1 MTARRLPLRL
11 LLPAAAV
18 ALVFPLVCGLAI
30 AYALQQRQVVERQET
45 LVRTAALVGRSL
57 TSNSADSAGSNA
69 AIAEQLRTAAAATGA
84 RLVLLDSS
92 GHVLVDSV
100 AVEQSPGGGSDHA
113 QEADQDSGQVSGQV
127 LGLNSESAVS
137 EKLFPDRA
145 DSPVLYLVDRRAQWF
160 GPVLLV
166 ALVAGVAAMILVA
179 GAFYFWVVRQWLLPS
194 RKLVRCA
201 EQLSGGQWQS
211 RVRPEGA
218 GELQLLASRLN
229 ALGAEAHKELADLDG
244 RRAGLQAL
252 VDALP
257 DPILLT
263 DAARRIAMINLPAAR
278 LFSIAPAK
286 AIGKKLVS
294 IVTDEAI
301 VGLIEPIGGH
311 GIDHRTDP
319 RPGADHPSDDG
330 TTGWGDGNAEVP
342 GRGKNGSADPNLPH
356 LTEVRLMRKGQRLT
370 YQALTTRTRAGG
382 VLLVLRDV
390 SRHAS
395 QAQMK
400 TDFVA
405 NASHELRTPVA
416 AIQVAFETMREVY
429 LEDPKQMARC
439 EQVIEGNLKRLGD
452 ILGDL
457 LDLSRVENANLEPQ
471 FAPIVF
477 EDLFALL
484 ETTLGPVAGEKKVN
498 LVCAPGHPE
507 TLLGDRRLLDLIL
520 KNLVD
525 NAIKFTPTNG
535 TVTVSLAQT
544 STDDGQ
550 HGLRPGVILSV
561 TDSGIGIAPEFHE
574 RVFERFFQVNQGRAA
589 GVRRG
594 TGLGL
599 AIVRHAVHA
608 MGGRIH
614 VQSNLGQGTSMICEF
629 PQIQGQEV
637 APLTSD
643 SDKMAV
649 SILQSISNSR
659 EEAQRE
665 GAA

>member
-1 MTARRLPLRL
+1 
-11 LLPAAAV
+11 
-18 ALVFPLVCGLAI
+18 
-30 AYALQQRQVVERQET
+30 
-45 LVRTAALVGRSL
+45 
-57 TSNSADSAGSNA
+57 
-69 AIAEQLRTAAAATGA
+69 
-84 RLVLLDSS
+84 
-92 GHVLVDSV
+92 
-100 AVEQSPGGGSDHA
+100 
-113 QEADQDSGQVSGQV
+113 
-127 LGLNSESAVS
+127 VS

-145 DSPVLYLVDRRAQWF
+145 DSPVLNLVDRRAQWF
-160 GPVLLV
+160 GPVLLM
-166 ALVAGVAAMILVA
+166 ALVAGIVAMVLVA

-211 RVRPEGA
+211 RVQPEGA

-257 DPILLT
+257 DPIVLT
-263 DAARRIAMINLPAAR
+263 DAARRIAMINAPAAR

-294 IVTDEAI
+294 IITDEAI
-301 VGLIEPIGGH
+301 VGLVEPMGRH
-311 GIDHRTDP
+311 GLDRRTDP

-330 TTGWGDGNAEVP
+330 TGWGTAGRGDGDGETP
-342 GRGKNGSADPNLPH
+342 GRGGKNGSADPNSAQ

-390 SRHAS
+390 SGHAS
-395 QAQMK
+395 EAQMK

-429 LEDPKQMARC
+429 LEDPKQLARC

-477 EDLFALL
+477 EDVFALL

-535 TVTVSLAQT
+535 TVTVGLAQA

-550 HGLRPGVILSV
+550 HGLRPGIILSV
-561 TDSGIGIAPEFHE
+561 TDTGIGIAPEFHE
-574 RVFERFFQVNQGRAA
+574 RVFERFFQVSQGRAA

-614 VQSNLGQGTSMICEF
+614 VQSDLGQGTSMICEF

-637 APLTSD
+637 APVTSD

-659 EEAQRE
+659 EEARRE

>member
-1 MTARRLPLRL
+1 MTARPLPYRL
-11 LLPAAAV
+11 LLPAAAA

-30 AYALQQRQVVERQET
+30 AYALQQRQAVERQDI
-45 LVRTAALVGRSL
+45 LLRTAAIAGTSL
-57 TSNSADSAGSNA
+57 AGNPSDSTAGNA
-69 AIAEQLRTAAAATGA
+69 AIAEQLHIAAAATGA
-84 RLVLLDSS
+84 RLVLVDSS
-92 GHVLVDSV
+92 NHVLVDTD
-100 AVEQSPGGGSDHA
+100 SPGEASAGGSA
-113 QEADQDSGQVSGQV
+113 QG
-127 LGLNSESAVS
+127 LGLGPDVAAAQ
-137 EKLFPDRA
+137 KLISGRA
-145 DSPVLYLVDRRAQWF
+145 DSPVLYLVDRRAQWV
-160 GPVLLV
+160 GSVPLV
-166 ALVAGVAAMILVA
+166 AVVAAIPAVILVA
-179 GAFYFWVVRQWLLPS
+179 GAFYFWILRVWLLPS

-201 EQLSGGQWQS
+201 EQLSSGQWQS
-211 RVRPEGA
+211 RVQPEGA
-218 GELQLLASRLN
+218 DELQLLASRLN
-229 ALGAEAHKELADLDG
+229 ALGAGAHKELADLDG

-257 DPILLT
+257 DPIMLT
-263 DAARRIAMINLPAAR
+263 DAARRIAMINAPAAR
-278 LFSIAPAK
+278 LFGIAPAK

-301 VGLIEPIGGH
+301 VGLIEPMGGL
-311 GIDHRTDP
+311 GGGPGGDHRADP

-330 TTGWGDGNAEVP
+330 TTGWGDSEVETP
-342 GRGKNGSADPNLPH
+342 GRGGKNGSADPNLPQ
-356 LTEVRLMRKGQRLT
+356 LSEVRLMRKGQRLT

-390 SRHAS
+390 SKHAS

-416 AIQVAFETMREVY
+416 AIQVAFETLREVY
-429 LEDPKQMARC
+429 LEDPKQMVRC

-457 LDLSRVENANLEPQ
+457 LDLSRVENADLEPQ
-471 FAPIVF
+471 YAPIVF

-484 ETTLGPVAGEKKVN
+484 ETTIGPVAGEKGVN

-507 TLLGDRRLLDLIL
+507 TLLGDRRLLDLVL

-525 NAIKFTPTNG
+525 NAIKFTPTGG
-535 TVTVSLAQT
+535 TVTISLAQA
-544 STDDGQ
+544 STDDGH
-550 HGLRPGVILSV
+550 HGLRPGVIMSV
-561 TDSGIGIAPEFHE
+561 TDSGIGIAPEFHD
-574 RVFERFFQVNQGRAA
+574 RIFERFFQVGQGRTA

-614 VQSNLGQGTSMICEF
+614 VQSDLGQGTSMICEF
-629 PQIQGQEV
+629 PQPEGRDEV
-637 APLTSD
+637 AAISD
-643 SDKMAV
+643 GDKMAV

-659 EEAQRE
+659 EEARRE